1 MCEPSSILTGVSLA
15 AAAGGAASS
24 VAGQSAQNSAA
35 KAVERQKAEAIDEQ
49 IQENRRRATAD
60 YLAKVQDEQ
69 LRQAQEM
76 QALAEETNDLSK
88 KERDANS
95 KAVLAAGESGV
106 VGQSLAAIQNDYR
119 LQMDQTA
126 ARLGINQEQ
135 ANFQHKRNI
144 DAYGQEYRNRAT
156 AVQPYQQQSVRPVDW
171 FGPVFGAFGQG
182 LNTAV
187 NTQAF
192 VGSGQKVN
200 PLTKAL
206 IPEGAGGPV
215 R

>member
-1 MCEPSSILTGVSLA
+1 MCEPATILTRVSLA
-15 AAAGGAASS
+15 VAAGGAATS

-35 KAVERQKAEAIDEQ
+35 KQVERQKAEAIDEQ

-95 KAVLAAGESGV
+95 KAVVAAGESGV

-119 LQMDQTA
+119 LQMDQA
-126 ARLGINQEQ
+126 ASRLGINQEQ
-135 ANFQHKRNI
+135 SNYQHKRNI

-156 AVQPYQQQSVRPVDW
+156 AVQPYQQQPVKPVDY
-171 FGPVFGAFGQG
+171 FGPIFGGVGAG
-182 LNTAV
+182 LDTGV
-187 NTQAF
+187 RTGAF
-192 VGSGQKVN
+192 VGSSQKVN
-200 PLTKAL
+200 PLAQAL
-206 IPEGAGGPV
+206 VPPKAGGPQY
-215 R
+215 